1 MWGFPIMI
9 PRRRFLLDENVDV
22 RLGAYLKQEGQ
33 EVVLVPKGI
42 RNGDVLALAAKKQC
56 ILVTH
61 DTDFLDVFL
70 THSNHAFPIIVL
82 RIHPP
87 TRDRIIASFSLFLPR
102 FETVNGLVIYE
113 LTPDGFLLHE
123 GQER

>member
-1 MWGFPIMI
+1 MI
-9 PRRRFLLDENVDV
+9 PRLRFLLDENVDV
-22 RLGAYLKQEGQ
+22 RLGAYLKQGGHA
-33 EVVLVPKGI
+33 VAFVPKGI
-42 RNGDVLALAAKKQC
+42 RNGDVLALAAKEQC

-70 THSNHAFPIIVL
+70 THNNHTFPIIVL

-87 TRDRIIASFSLFLPR
+87 TRDRIIASFSLFLSR
-102 FETVNGLVIYE
+102 LETASGLVIYE

-123 GQER
+123 RQERY